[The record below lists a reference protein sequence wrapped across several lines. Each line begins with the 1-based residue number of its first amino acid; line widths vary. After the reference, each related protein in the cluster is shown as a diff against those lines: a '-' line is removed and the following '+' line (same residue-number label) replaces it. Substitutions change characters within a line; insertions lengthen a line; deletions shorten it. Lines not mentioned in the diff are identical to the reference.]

1 MANVDKVVSVAETN
15 LPLLV
20 AETGTLVTP
29 VAFTS
34 DTSVN
39 DTETLVITPRGP
51 CHKMVVIISENNAS
65 SGGTMTVRCA
75 AGSYWA
81 GKAMDV
87 VDVAVST
94 SKAFVFESAKH
105 YGNVGLGTVDAD
117 EAKIQISVTPA
128 SGKKLVTNHGATW
141 QVFQLP

>member
-20 AETGTLVTP
+20 AETGTLVTA

-34 DTSVN
+34 DVAGD
-39 DTETLVITPRGP
+39 DTETLVIVPRGP
-51 CHKMVVIISENNAS
+51 CHKMVVIINEV
-65 SGGTMTVRCA
+65 SGGGDMTVNCK
-75 AGSYWA
+75 AGSFWA
-81 GKAMDV
+81 GQAMTEV
-87 VDVAVST
+87 TVASGT

-105 YGNVGLGTVDAD
+105 YGNEGLGAVDAD
-117 EAKIQISVTPA
+117 EAKIQVSVAPGA
-128 SGKKLVTNHGATW
+128 GLKLVTTHGATW